1 MTLGGP
7 RLQGPT
13 VVCLQNATIILTP
26 MSTTT
31 GHGFERLERA
41 TAGLQRHGTLQRLHE
56 HVAAQAGVDCER
68 AVYLVLRRVA
78 GEGPMRVTE
87 VARDLGVEPSTASRH
102 LQCLETKGWVTRLA
116 DPEDR
121 RAALVAAT
129 PAGEDAVRKVETER
143 RAVLA
148 GALKDWEPADRER
161 LFDLTERFY
170 ADLSEYVLQ
179 LA

>member
-1 MTLGGP
+1 
-7 RLQGPT
+7 
-13 VVCLQNATIILTP
+13 

-31 GHGFERLERA
+31 GQGFERLERA
-41 TAGLQRHGTLQRLHE
+41 TADLHRHGTLQRLHD
-56 HVAAQAGVDCER
+56 HIVAEAGVDCVR

-102 LQCLETKGWVTRLA
+102 LQCLEAKGWITRLA
-116 DPEDR
+116 DPDDR

-129 PAGEDAVRKVETER
+129 PAGENVIRKVEAER
-143 RAVLA
+143 RLVLA
-148 GALKDWEPADRER
+148 GALEGWDLSDRES

-170 ADLSEYVLQ
+170 ADLSEHVRSQ